1 MRIDMMDRT
10 CNATPTETAQME
22 KWVVA
27 YAKILLDKDIG
38 VMLQGVYFGGIGD
51 TPDEAEVIARECVN
65 TIKGGTI
72 LPKVVKVTDEFTVI
86 DALYEAFDRFE
97 STTKRMQEAES
108 ILNRG
113 KKK

>member
-1 MRIDMMDRT
+1 MRTETMERT
-10 CNATPTETAQME
+10 CTAISAETAQMK

-27 YAKILLDKDIG
+27 YAKISLDKESG
-38 VMLQGVYFGGIGD
+38 VMLQGVYFGGMGE
-51 TPDEAEVIARECVN
+51 TPEEAENIARECVN

-72 LPKVVKVTDEFTVI
+72 LPKVLKVTDEFTVI
-86 DALYEAFDRFE
+86 DALYEAADRFE
-97 STTKRMQEAES
+97 STTQRMQDAES